1 MGKERGMESWRE
13 KERQVSSDNLRRY
26 LLPGNCLVILKLWSY
41 YLAFVNVS
49 VTIMGKIHDFWSRC
63 YPLTDNFN
71 VNISI
76 VYLTSK
82 DQARAIN
89 TAVFSKKFEVLESS
103 LVNW

>member
-1 MGKERGMESWRE
+1 MYRGRYGKGERDGEL
-13 KERQVSSDNLRRY
+13 ERKRKTSKLYNLRRY

-41 YLAFVNVS
+41 YLAFFNVS
-49 VTIMGKIHDFWSRC
+49 VTIMGKIYDFWSRC

-82 DQARAIN
+82 DLARAIN
-89 TAVFSKKFEVLESS
+89 TAVFS
-103 LVNW
+103 